1 MSWIKSSFLSID
13 SFVDKFKLQK
23 YAIYETIVSTFNN
36 KPDFPHAAPMGI
48 IFKDDYISIKPYK
61 TSRTYKYMDKNRCA
75 VINFIDD
82 LKLFYIF
89 SQEDKDMSK
98 LMDYFKVVSEFTT
111 PIFKNSNLSIEV
123 KVLEDVRKDDIRA
136 EFKCEPLNYIYN
148 MDYQKE
154 FEPINRATGCV
165 LESIIHSTRIS
176 LYRRLNTPE
185 LISKIDG
192 LISLLKHYRRIIKKV
207 YPNSVY
213 SWIIDDIFNRLKLE

>member
-1 MSWIKSSFLSID
+1 MVADILVLVLSEEAQLVTSLSSKSSRTTALKSPQ
-13 SFVDKFKLQK
+13 V
-23 YAIYETIVSTFNN
+23 VNN
-36 KPDFPHAAPMGI
+36 P
-48 IFKDDYISIKPYK
+48 SL
-61 TSRTYKYMDKNRCA
+61 N
-75 VINFIDD
+75 
-82 LKLFYIF
+82 L
-89 SQEDKDMSK
+89 
-98 LMDYFKVVSEFTT
+98 
-111 PIFKNSNLSIEV
+111 NLSIEV